1 MGMSTIEPNWLSLL
15 CFAGLATV
23 CGVSFLIIAGMF
35 PLHARPDTAK
45 SPLATLLVI
54 GNVAL
59 LIMLLGGTGL
69 YGYLELRWST
79 LIVVSGL
86 IFLFA
91 PALFEEWRWP
101 LHNTTVE
108 LSVLIGVQVL
118 AIAILTKVGG
128 SALAMLS

>member
-1 MGMSTIEPNWLSLL
+1 MSAIEPNWLSLIW
-15 CFAGLATV
+15 FAGLATV
-23 CGVSFLIIAGMF
+23 CGIAFLVIAGMF
-35 PLHARPDTAK
+35 PLHARPETEK
-45 SPLATLLVI
+45 SSFVTLLVL

-59 LIMLLGGTGL
+59 LAVLLGGTGL
-69 YGYLELRWST
+69 YGYLELRSTT

-101 LHNTTVE
+101 LRNTAVG

-118 AIAILTKVGG
+118 ALAILTKVGG
-128 SALAMLS
+128 SALAILS

>member
-1 MGMSTIEPNWLSLL
+1 MSAIEPNWLSLIW
-15 CFAGLATV
+15 FAGLATV
-23 CGVSFLIIAGMF
+23 CGIAFLVIVGMF

-45 SPLATLLVI
+45 SPFATLLVI

-59 LIMLLGGTGL
+59 LIVLLGGTGL
-69 YGYLELRWST
+69 YGYLELRWTT

-101 LHNTTVE
+101 LRNTTVE

-118 AIAILTKVGG
+118 ALAILTKVSG

>member
-1 MGMSTIEPNWLSLL
+1 MSAIEPNWLSLIW
-15 CFAGLATV
+15 FAGLATV
-23 CGVSFLIIAGMF
+23 CGVAFLIVAGMF
-35 PLHARPDTAK
+35 PLHARPDSAK
-45 SPLATLLVI
+45 SPFVTLLVL

-59 LIMLLGGTGL
+59 LAILLGATGL
-69 YGYLELRWST
+69 YGYLELRWTT

-101 LHNTTVE
+101 LRNTAVE

-118 AIAILTKVGG
+118 ALAILSKIGG
-128 SALAMLS
+128 SALAILS